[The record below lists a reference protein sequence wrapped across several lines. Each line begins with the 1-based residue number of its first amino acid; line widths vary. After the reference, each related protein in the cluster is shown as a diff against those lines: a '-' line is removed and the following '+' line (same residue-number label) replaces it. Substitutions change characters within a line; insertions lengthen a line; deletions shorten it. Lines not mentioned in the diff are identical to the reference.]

1 VPEVVAPGTEPLAEP
16 VAARTDP
23 LPARGFGGLAVTRP
37 IGSSMYSVAAQ
48 NARQGA
54 ADAAEAD
61 DDTTTRTGLPRRVPG
76 AQRPDATFGAASSY
90 VPDAAPVASPEP
102 VRSSPEDV
110 YSFLSSFQSGVAKGR
125 LDAHADDDTDPDAVA
140 YADGDT
146 EPMEGGR

>member
-1 VPEVVAPGTEPLAEP
+1 VPDAGVPDPAP
-16 VAARTDP
+16 VAERTDS

-48 NARQGA
+48 NARQS
-54 ADAAEAD
+54 AAEASETD
-61 DDTTTRTGLPRRVPG
+61 DDAMTRTGLPRRVPG
-76 AQRPDATFGAASSY
+76 AQRPDASFGAARSY
-90 VPDAAPVASPEP
+90 VPDDAPIGSPEP

-125 LDAHADDDTDPDAVA
+125 VDAHADADADADD
-140 YADGDT
+140 DT

>member
-1 VPEVVAPGTEPLAEP
+1 VPEAGVPAPAP
-16 VAARTDP
+16 VAERTDP

-54 ADAAEAD
+54 AAEAEEAD
-61 DDTTTRTGLPRRVPG
+61 DDALTRTGLPRRVPG
-76 AQRPDATFGAASSY
+76 AQRPDASFGAARSY

-125 LDAHADDDTDPDAVA
+125 VDAHADTEAGFDTDD
-140 YADGDT
+140 DT
-146 EPMEGGR
+146 EPTEGGR